1 MSDSLQRI
9 SSYLQSRAAGGFL
22 NINLIH
28 SMTTGEGGAAD
39 LLVDDLRQLLAE
51 VTCQHGLK
59 SCLVQMQE
67 PSEYPQF
74 DARDFAP
81 DSLIWKSLGMEPSAK
96 VENAIKTYVRF
107 YIDADRATRQ
117 AATEDQSEAAAAHED
132 QLPTH
137 GDLAREIQAFARPSL
152 KSLDMDS
159 TMVLPVGALW
169 RHTYFKHLKNGGWR
183 WGEVGMLS
191 NPDSQIEQQQGRMEI
206 RPVYL
211 QQVLSAG
218 AEFQAG
224 VAAATRIVSA
234 LASES
239 AQGDSATS
247 KLSAPQILSK
257 MQERLAALTHETV
270 VDVAPRMSMG
280 SGIDI
285 ESNAA
290 VTPRAVISTAVSL
303 PATMGGGFLGAH
315 DAGAGH
321 RDTAVMAS
329 VERAQ
334 HFDLSGDIPASRE
347 ALCSV
352 LKPLEQSS
360 ALAQS
365 REFLKAS
372 SYKRIFINGPLL
384 NGHSCNRSQF
394 HRAAEVLRHSK
405 WHVCMPHAHG
415 SIRGTSWADFMQFDL
430 GQLATCDSIFALA
443 HWSKSKGASL
453 LMHFAHIQG
462 IEIIYAEGAET
473 YLELPAMRRSAQTFA
488 DQVAQRLQ
496 SGATTENINET
507 STA

>member
-1 MSDSLQRI
+1 MKT
-9 SSYLQSRAAGGFL
+9 A
-22 NINLIH
+22 
-28 SMTTGEGGAAD
+28 EGGAAD

-51 VTCQHGLK
+51 VTCQHGPQ

-81 DSLIWKSLGMEPSAK
+81 DSPLWKSLGMEPSAK
-96 VENAIKTYVRF
+96 VEGAIKTYVRS
-107 YIDADRATRQ
+107 YIDADRATRV
-117 AATEDQSEAAAAHED
+117 AATEEQSEADAHED
-132 QLPTH
+132 MINTH
-137 GDLAREIQAFARPSL
+137 ADLARDIQAYARPSMR
-152 KSLDMDS
+152 SMDMDS
-159 TMVLPVGALW
+159 SMVLPVGALW
-169 RHTYFKHLKNGGWR
+169 RYSFFSHLKNGGWR
-183 WGEVGMLS
+183 WGEVGMLT

-206 RPVYL
+206 HPVYL
-211 QQVLSAG
+211 QQVLGVG

-224 VAAATRIVSA
+224 VEAANRII
-234 LASES
+234 SEIAGES
-239 AQGDSATS
+239 VNSDSATS
-247 KLSAPQILSK
+247 KLSAPQILTL
-257 MQERLAALTHETV
+257 MQERIAALSHETA
-270 VDVAPRMSMG
+270 VDVAPRMTMG
-280 SGIDI
+280 LGSDI
-285 ESNAA
+285 EFRAEA
-290 VTPRAVISTAVSL
+290 TPRDAIYPVAL
-303 PATMGGGFLGAH
+303 PATMGGGYLGLH
-315 DAGAGH
+315 DVGAGLSE
-321 RDTAVMAS
+321 TAVMAS

-334 HFDLSGDIPASRE
+334 HFDLSGDNPATRE
-347 ALCSV
+347 ALCSI
-352 LKPLEQSS
+352 LKPLEQST

-453 LMHFAHIQG
+453 LMHFAHMQG

-488 DQVAQRLQ
+488 DQVAQRQQ